1 MMPPIDWNQHVPVI
15 TGAMI
20 TLIMAMGGGVAR
32 YARWVAEN
40 RYRELTGTLEAM
52 QKTIM
57 IQQDANAALHNRLAS
72 IEAEHRIELE
82 TTRREFQ
89 ELQDAHDDLQRR
101 YIRLQATYD
110 ELLQTYEDVKA
121 AYDKLTSKPPRRS
134 SKGGDAH
141 L

>member
-1 MMPPIDWNQHVPVI
+1 MGIDWNQHVPAIIGGLV
-15 TGAMI
+15 
-20 TLIMAMGGGVAR
+20 TLTLAVSGGVAR

-40 RYRELTGTLEAM
+40 RYRELVGTLEAM

-110 ELLQTYEDVKA
+110 ELLQTYGDVKA
-121 AYDKLTSKPPRRS
+121 AYDKLTSKPPRKSR
-134 SKGGDAH
+134 GTPH

>member
-1 MMPPIDWNQHVPVI
+1 MGIDWNQHVPVI

-40 RYRELTGTLEAM
+40 RYRELVGTLEAM

-57 IQQDANAALHNRLAS
+57 IQQDANAALHNRIAS
-72 IEAEHRIELE
+72 IEAEHRTELE
-82 TTRREFQ
+82 ATRREFQ

-110 ELLQTYEDVKA
+110 ELLQTYEDVRA
-121 AYDKLTSKPPRRS
+121 AYDKLTAARSRKSKSDTP
-134 SKGGDAH
+134 H